1 MKKRE
6 SFTRM
11 IFCLSFC
18 LFCAFGMNA
27 QSAVYNNFTE
37 VQERV
42 TEILEVE
49 LPQASGDQVQVL
61 QKELSMLTTAVQN
74 QDLNATVEPTP
85 QERNAGKIA
94 ALQQLMIT
102 DPAHAAI
109 YQRKLDRLN

>member
-6 SFTRM
+6 CFTRM

-27 QSAVYNNFTE
+27 QSSYNNFTE

-42 TEILEVE
+42 TEIMDA
-49 LPQASGDQVQVL
+49 LPQAEGAQVDIL
-61 QKELSMLTTAVQN
+61 QKELNMLTTATQT

-85 QERNAGKIA
+85 QERRVALIA

-109 YQRKLDRLN
+109 YQRKLDRLQ

>member
-6 SFTRM
+6 CFTRM

-27 QSAVYNNFTE
+27 QSSYNNFTE

-42 TEILEVE
+42 TEIMDV
-49 LPQASGDQVQVL
+49 LPQAEGAQVDIL
-61 QKELSMLTTAVQN
+61 QKELNMLTTATQT

-85 QERNAGKIA
+85 QERRVALIA

-109 YQRKLDRLN
+109 YQRKLDRLQ

>member
-1 MKKRE
+1 M
-6 SFTRM
+6 
-11 IFCLSFC
+11 FCLSFC

-42 TEILEVE
+42 TEIMDEMPE
-49 LPQASGDQVQVL
+49 ATGAQVDIL
-61 QKELSMLTTAVQN
+61 QKELKMLTVATQT
-74 QDLNATVEPTP
+74 QDLNATVEPTT
-85 QERNAGKIA
+85 QERNVALIA

-109 YQRKLDRLN
+109 YQRKLDRLQ